1 MLQQILAYVQTNPG
15 ATNFRVAE
23 AFGITRGMADRYLE
37 MLEDAGHF
45 HLDRPAEVCTG
56 CTVKGPAATLNALAD
71 QARARHG
78 TNGSAVSSSV

>member
-1 MLQQILAYVQTNPG
+1 MLQQILTYVNANPG

-23 AFGITRGMADRYLE
+23 AFGLTRGMADRYLE

-56 CTVKGPAATLNALAD
+56 CTVKGPASKLNALAEA
-71 QARARHG
+71 ARSKNAADG
-78 TNGSAVSSSV
+78 TK

>member
-1 MLQQILAYVQTNPG
+1 MLEQIVSYVHANPG

-45 HLDRPAEVCTG
+45 FLDRPAEVCTG
-56 CTVKGPAATLNALAD
+56 CSTTGPASRLNALAD
-71 QARARHG
+71 AARAKKG
-78 TNGSAVSSSV
+78 TT

>member
-1 MLQQILAYVQTNPG
+1 LLQDILTYVKGNPG

-23 AFGITRGMADRYLE
+23 AFGLTRGMADRYLE

-56 CTVKGPAATLNALAD
+56 CTVKGPAATLNALAAA
-71 QARARHG
+71 ARSK
-78 TNGSAVSSSV
+78 NGSGGTI